1 MDFILSLTHFCEVH
15 GPTSILCSQILPAH
29 CRQCTPDS
37 PSSSPNGSPSSSS
50 SSSSSGS
57 LHVRDRDAPGAA
69 SAGAADVLTSSSSP
83 SSDRC
88 ITTSAIEPLATPPA
102 SAPVIAPRI
111 EDHPWFTA
119 EKPVRLAN
127 GSYSNGNGNINSTT
141 GGAVGG
147 GGGDLKKAAAAARFG
162 GAASDRD
169 TCASCRLKLPEDVS
183 KQLPVDGN
191 GSVEDRGLHSS
202 PVLRSREVVFAC
214 RGSHAEHHYMNNNS
228 NSSNN
233 SSNNG
238 HSNYYDD
245 DDDDGSHTCST
256 SVSSSHHHHHHHNG
270 SGNNNYYSPVSV
282 HSSYS
287 SSDSSCHT
295 HVVTYLSMRGPA
307 NPEDYALL
315 RRASIRTLSC
325 ELLPRGLSSGPLSF
339 GDPSAGYTIA
349 YVFRLPDP
357 MARGKRRS
365 YALVALAGKDAG
377 RTFRASPLIWRTFGR
392 IANNI
397 ASAAEKFQESEKIR
411 EYGPSPVHSSSSS
424 SATTA
429 AAAATTTTSS
439 AAASTTTSA
448 RAYTPISSFLT
459 GRALDPDGQPRRA
472 GQVRARNLI
481 EIVGNEYIFA
491 ELHAQFVALLQQ
503 LSAMFASPSDNA
515 HGAHMPDSASAYY
528 EDYANTTTSSRSS
541 SDRLRGGSGST
552 GITSAGSDRSL
563 SQQFSGLN
571 MSTSVPKPIP
581 ISQRR
586 RMVA

>member
-50 SSSSSGS
+50 SSSAGS

-69 SAGAADVLTSSSSP
+69 SAAAADVLTSSSSP

-102 SAPVIAPRI
+102 SAPVTAPRI

-119 EKPVRLAN
+119 ERPVRAANN
-127 GSYSNGNGNINSTT
+127 GSYSNGNASNSGT

-147 GGGDLKKAAAAARFG
+147 GGGGGAGHLKKAAAAAARFG
-162 GAASDRD
+162 GAAGDRD

-191 GSVEDRGLHSS
+191 GSVEERGLHSS

-214 RGSHAEHHYMNNNS
+214 RGSHADHYMHNSSSSNS
-228 NSSNN
+228 NN
-233 SSNNG
+233 SNNG

-256 SVSSSHHHHHHHNG
+256 SVSSSHHHHHHHHHHGG
-270 SGNNNYYSPVSV
+270 SSSNNYYSPVSV

-339 GDPSAGYTIA
+339 GDQSAGYTIA

-397 ASAAEKFQESEKIR
+397 VSAAEKFQESEKIR
-411 EYGPSPVHSSSSS
+411 EYGPSPVHSSSS
-424 SATTA
+424 T
-429 AAAATTTTSS
+429 TTTTSS
-439 AAASTTTSA
+439 ATASTTISA

-459 GRALDPDGQPRRA
+459 GRALDPDGLPRRA

-528 EDYANTTTSSRSS
+528 EDYANTTSTTSSRSS

-552 GITSAGSDRSL
+552 GITSAGSDHSL

-571 MSTSVPKPIP
+571 MSTSIPKPIP

>member
-15 GPTSILCSQILPAH
+15 GPTSILCSQILPTH

-37 PSSSPNGSPSSSS
+37 PSSSPDGSPSSPSS
-50 SSSSSGS
+50 AS
-57 LHVRDRDAPGAA
+57 LHARDRDAPGAA
-69 SAGAADVLTSSSSP
+69 SAAAADVMTSSSSP

-102 SAPVIAPRI
+102 SAPVTAPRI

-119 EKPVRLAN
+119 EKQGKTAN
-127 GSYSNGNGNINSTT
+127 GSVHN

-147 GGGDLKKAAAAARFG
+147 GDMKKSASRFG
-162 GAASDRD
+162 ASDGD

-191 GSVEDRGLHSS
+191 GSVQDRGHHSS

-214 RGSHAEHHYMNNNS
+214 RGNHADHN
-228 NSSNN
+228 
-233 SSNNG
+233 
-238 HSNYYDD
+238 SNYYDD

-256 SVSSSHHHHHHHNG
+256 SMSSSHHNNG
-270 SGNNNYYSPVSV
+270 SSGNNYYSP
-282 HSSYS
+282 SSY

-339 GDPSAGYTIA
+339 GDPSAGYTVA

-377 RTFRASPLIWRTFGR
+377 RTFKASPLIWRTFSR

-397 ASAAEKFQESEKIR
+397 VSAAEKFQESEKIR
-411 EYGPSPVHSSSSS
+411 EYGPSPVSPAATVTSHT
-424 SATTA
+424 TTA
-429 AAAATTTTSS
+429 TASTTSS
-439 AAASTTTSA
+439 
-448 RAYTPISSFLT
+448 RGYTPISSFLT

-515 HGAHMPDSASAYY
+515 HGAPIPDSASAFY
-528 EDYANTTTSSRSS
+528 EDYATTTASSRSS
-541 SDRLRGGSGST
+541 TDRLRGSGST

-563 SQQFSGLN
+563 SKQFSHLN

>member
-37 PSSSPNGSPSSSS
+37 PSSSPNGSPSSSG

-69 SAGAADVLTSSSSP
+69 STAAADVLTSSSSP

-102 SAPVIAPRI
+102 SAPVTAPRI

-119 EKPVRLAN
+119 EKPARAAN
-127 GSYSNGNGNINSTT
+127 GSYSNGNNSNSNSNSGT

-147 GGGDLKKAAAAARFG
+147 GLKKAAAGARFG
-162 GAASDRD
+162 GAAGDRD

-214 RGSHAEHHYMNNNS
+214 RGSHADHYVNNNNNS

-233 SSNNG
+233 SNNG

-256 SVSSSHHHHHHHNG
+256 SVSSSHHHHHHNNNNG
-270 SGNNNYYSPVSV
+270 SSSNNYYSPVSV

-307 NPEDYALL
+307 KPEDYALL

-397 ASAAEKFQESEKIR
+397 VSAAEKFQESEKIR
-411 EYGPSPVHSSSSS
+411 EYGPSPVHPSSS
-424 SATTA
+424 
-429 AAAATTTTSS
+429 TTTTTTSTISS
-439 AAASTTTSA
+439 AAASTASA
-448 RAYTPISSFLT
+448 REYTPISSFLT

-571 MSTSVPKPIP
+571 MSTFVPKPIP